1 MRPYRV
7 ALLGV
12 GLLAALISALSTAL
26 PYLSKLIIDDG
37 LIGRRFDLLVELCG
51 AIVALAAVC
60 FLLGAINRLQYV
72 RMSGRI
78 LFALREDVYAHLLKL
93 SPEFFRNRPVGDLV
107 TRLDGDVAEVQRFS
121 TDTLL
126 AFVNSVLLL
135 VATGAIMIAMS
146 WELAAVAAC
155 ALPLHLWLRHR
166 AGPYIRERRA
176 RCGSSP
182 GASRISSSKR
192 WGLRRPC
199 RAPPPNSGRT
209 SGSAS

>member
-126 AFVNSVLLL
+126 AFVN
-135 VATGAIMIAMS
+135 
-146 WELAAVAAC
+146 AC
-155 ALPLHLWLRHR
+155 CCW
-166 AGPYIRERRA
+166 
-176 RCGSSP
+176 
-182 GASRISSSKR
+182 
-192 WGLRRPC
+192 WRPV
-199 RAPPPNSGRT
+199 PS
-209 SGSAS
+209 